1 MSLLTEKK
9 PAAGVP
15 AAEQGRRRPAGR
27 QGGAVGRFAVSSFLW
42 VYAVIAVAPLMVM
55 VFSSLRTTR
64 EMARN
69 PLALPLNPNFASYTK
84 AWVQASFGTF
94 FTNSLLVTIGS
105 VLISTVVSLLAA
117 YALARSKSRV
127 TAIIEAVFLSG
138 LMLPVYL
145 AILPVFYLLD
155 GMGLVDNKFGLIM
168 LYAALSIPF
177 SVFVLTSFF
186 RQLPLELEEAARID
200 GAGSFTMFWHIML
213 PLVKPA
219 IATVVVFR
227 FVPIWNDFFYP
238 LILMRSKENYTL
250 PVGLTTFFGEYQTDW
265 PTLFA
270 GLVIATIP
278 LVVLFL
284 VATKQIVAGLT
295 AGMSK

>member
-15 AAEQGRRRPAGR
+15 VPESKSLGPARRK
-27 QGGAVGRFAVSSFLW
+27 GAVGRFAVSGFLW
-42 VYAVIAVAPLMVM
+42 VYAVIAVAPLLVM
-55 VFSSLRTTR
+55 VLSSLRTTR

-69 PLALPLNPNFASYTK
+69 PLALPLNPNFASYSK
-84 AWVQASFGTF
+84 AWVEASFGTF
-94 FTNSLLVTIGS
+94 FVNSLLVTIGS
-105 VLISTVVSLLAA
+105 VLISTVVSLMAA
-117 YALARSKSRV
+117 YVLARSKSRV
-127 TAIIEAVFLSG
+127 SGIIEAVFLSG

-155 GMGLVDNKFGLIM
+155 SMGLVDNKFGLIM
-168 LYAALSIPF
+168 VYAALSIPF

-284 VATKQIVAGLT
+284 VATKQIVEGLT

>member
-15 AAEQGRRRPAGR
+15 VPESKRLGPARRKGAA
-27 QGGAVGRFAVSSFLW
+27 GRFAVSGFLW
-42 VYAVIAVAPLMVM
+42 VYAVIAVAPLLVM
-55 VFSSLRTTR
+55 VLSSLRTTR

-69 PLALPLNPNFASYTK
+69 PLALPLNPNFASYSK
-84 AWVQASFGTF
+84 AWVEASFGTF
-94 FTNSLLVTIGS
+94 FVNSLLVTIGS
-105 VLISTVVSLLAA
+105 VLISTVVSLMAA
-117 YALARSKSRV
+117 YVLARSKSRV
-127 TAIIEAVFLSG
+127 TGIIEAVFLSG

-155 GMGLVDNKFGLIM
+155 SMGLVDNKFGLIM
-168 LYAALSIPF
+168 VYAALSIPF